1 MKIVPLF
8 LLIGGLILLVLSIV
22 LLVQIVTNKLRT
34 RKKSSLP
41 ICICFMIL
49 AVADIVTGI
58 PLLGGFNHE

>member
-34 RKKSSLP
+34 RKSSLP

-58 PLLGGFNHE
+58 PSLGGFNHE